1 MPLYLLTEQ
10 PDLKSNSTVVLKV
23 KYLNYGCTNCAIALM
38 VILLVGKCTVKMF
51 WALLIAS

>member
-38 VILLVGKCTVKMF
+38 VILLVGKCTVKICF
-51 WALLIAS
+51 GPY